1 MSLPMIT
8 YFTIMVKKMDIATN
22 VIHKI
27 FLTKIPNK
35 QQNNL
40 IHPFSYIALH
50 VTMMFKG
57 PMTRT
62 EKLLL
67 TQYLD
72 GVKFS

>member
-1 MSLPMIT
+1 
-8 YFTIMVKKMDIATN
+8 MDIATN

-35 QQNNL
+35 QQNYL
-40 IHPFSYIALH
+40 IHPFSYIVLH

>member
-1 MSLPMIT
+1 
-8 YFTIMVKKMDIATN
+8 MDIATN

>member
-1 MSLPMIT
+1 
-8 YFTIMVKKMDIATN
+8 MDIATN

-27 FLTKIPNK
+27 FLMKIPSK

-50 VTMMFKG
+50 VTLMFKG